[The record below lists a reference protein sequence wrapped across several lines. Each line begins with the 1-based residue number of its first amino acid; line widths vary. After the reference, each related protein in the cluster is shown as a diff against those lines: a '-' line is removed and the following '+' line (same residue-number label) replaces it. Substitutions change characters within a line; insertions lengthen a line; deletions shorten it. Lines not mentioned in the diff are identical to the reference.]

1 MHDQPAHD
9 WTFRLAREEVALL
22 VELAGAH
29 TLPTLGAHPYGTQD
43 PEQIELLR
51 QAAVRS
57 LVERGLVVVEDAA
70 ITQIDSLLKGAIL
83 FCAYPQSMASIVSR
97 YAPAP
102 ELRTEAYYQV
112 PDATV
117 YHLAD
122 AGALHELTLIAPPVV
137 VPDMLAERLG
147 PYVMERD
154 SEFSL
159 PYEDFERAQRQAAG
173 GDSQLALQAI
183 AAHIG
188 AAEIAALL
196 VEALANPHLRC
207 VVEQVADMETAR
219 VATTSF
225 IVSAAS
231 SWIIDGLERARP
243 GELITIQA
251 MTPQRLAAAVQSSG

>member
-1 MHDQPAHD
+1 MHDQPAD
-9 WTFRLAREEVALL
+9 KWTFRLAREEVALL

-29 TLPTLGAHPYGTQD
+29 SLPTLGSHPYGTQD

-83 FCAYPQSMASIVSR
+83 FCVYPQSMASIVSR

-122 AGALHELTLIAPPVV
+122 GALHELTLIAPPVV

-147 PYVMERD
+147 PYVMDLD

-159 PYEDFERAQRQAAG
+159 PYEDFERAQRHATG
-173 GDSQLALQAI
+173 GDIPAALQAI
-183 AAHIG
+183 AAHSG
-188 AAEIAALL
+188 AAEIAPLL
-196 VEALANPHLRC
+196 IEALANPHLRC
-207 VVEQVADMETAR
+207 VVEQVPDMQSAR

-231 SWIIDGLERARP
+231 SWIIGGLERARP
-243 GELITIQA
+243 GERITIQA
-251 MTPQRLAAAVQSSG
+251 MTLPRLMAAVQSAG

>member
-1 MHDQPAHD
+1 MDDQPAD
-9 WTFRLAREEVALL
+9 KWTFRLAREEVALL

-29 TLPTLGAHPYGTQD
+29 SIPTLGSHPYGTQD

-83 FCAYPQSMASIVSR
+83 FCVYPQSMASMVSR

-137 VPDMLAERLG
+137 MPDMLAERLG
-147 PYVMERD
+147 PYVMEQD

-159 PYEDFERAQRQAAG
+159 PYEDFDRAQRHATG
-173 GDSQLALQAI
+173 GDSQAALQAI
-183 AAHIG
+183 AGHSG

-196 VEALANPHLRC
+196 IEAMAHPHLRC
-207 VVEQVADMETAR
+207 VIEQVPDMQAAR

-231 SWIIDGLERARP
+231 SWIIGGLERAKP
-243 GELITIQA
+243 GERLTIQA
-251 MTPQRLAAAVQSSG
+251 MTPQRLAAAVQPFK